1 MAWILMSP
9 SLESRGMEFHLRSS
23 TDESPYPGQFATVPD
38 LFFIAIPRSDI
49 MAEIM
54 VSGETR
60 VLEDLYLSVS
70 VIAEVVGTAMGDSDH

>member
-1 MAWILMSP
+1 MAWFLMSP
-9 SLESRGMEFHLRSS
+9 RLESRGMEFHLQRS
-23 TDESPYPGQFATVPD
+23 TDANPYPGQFVTVPD

>member
-1 MAWILMSP
+1 
-9 SLESRGMEFHLRSS
+9 MEFHLQRS
-23 TDESPYPGQFATVPD
+23 TDANPYPGQFATVPD